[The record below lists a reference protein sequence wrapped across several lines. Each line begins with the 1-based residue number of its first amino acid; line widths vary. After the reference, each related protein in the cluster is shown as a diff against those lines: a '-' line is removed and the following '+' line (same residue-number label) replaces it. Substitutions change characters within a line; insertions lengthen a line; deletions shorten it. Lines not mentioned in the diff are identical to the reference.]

1 MLFHVTWEFVDASES
16 GQKRSLGL
24 FSKWQPG
31 PGKFQAFYGFAD
43 GGGGVAFVEAD
54 NAADL
59 AKTTAPWTPFLKFTT
74 RVVLPIQESAQISVA
89 AAAWRD
95 GQAT

>member
-1 MLFHVTWEFVDASES
+1 MLFHVSWEFIDPSEAAS
-16 GQKRSLGL
+16 KRSLHL

-31 PGKFQAFYGFAD
+31 PGKFEAFFGFAD
-43 GGGGVAFVEAD
+43 GGGGVALVEAA

-59 AKTTAPWTPFLKFTT
+59 AKTVAPWTPFLKFTA
-74 RVVLPIQESAQISVA
+74 RAVLPIQEASQINGA

-95 GQAT
+95 SVR